1 MMIFWY
7 FDYGVSTIML
17 VHGSLSFILS
27 FVPMSSVATFLHD
40 GILDYAYLD
49 ATLRDTLGAWLLYC
63 HDEMLTYVRDGVSYH
78 LAQYQELDGNTLF
91 PWLVQFGNSEQIFL
105 WNDNLLSL
113 NTSIIHADAFRE
125 YFHAILDK
133 YTNPERNYIDL
144 ISDIKYIIK
153 KTIDHIK
160 LVIDKD
166 QLALTN
172 WEAKT
177 LRFSAEKG
185 LYQLIFSGKHEFEG
199 MIQIIYFST
208 TGDLLPNQTITDADY
223 TYDVINESW
232 TIGLKKRDDHLVRE
246 EAHQTV
252 THQTSNASLTLDFW
266 LLKKDFD
273 EAWSRHQDAISS
285 AKKMRD
291 QRDDQ
296 CRREEELRRYQA
308 LLQIDPEN
316 DDFSRN
322 QFDLEE
328 EIGSLPRISL
338 EDYEASNALVD
349 QTRNEFLALISQ
361 KFKNAKQELL
371 MSITHDFLA
380 ENQQKIAT
388 HYSAYRDL
396 IGSINQNLGYSAH
409 VQEIRHLVKNIEEI
423 HTIITDDFTN
433 LSKETVDHYDSTLK
447 YLNQYHTYISSLLD
461 YLQPHRDLKW
471 AWGLFHMIMIEQSL
485 VVEYIAMSIA
495 AKEKAI
501 HDITKKQLQYNYV
514 YTKHQI
520 DIKEH
525 LVKKWEHLILSEQ
538 NPDTK
543 LALDVSL
550 KSQMASIV
558 WFQKHLDSIKE
569 KIDAINIS
577 IHQCEKIITKHD
589 ITISML
595 NHLITYQ
602 DYLGSMNLN
611 IASMVKAAT
620 LDVPLVSS
628 QQPNGNTDGTM

>member
-1 MMIFWY
+1 
-7 FDYGVSTIML
+7 
-17 VHGSLSFILS
+17 
-27 FVPMSSVATFLHD
+27 MSSVASLLHD

-49 ATLRDTLGAWLLYC
+49 GTLRDTLGTGLLYC
-63 HDEMLTYVRDGVSYH
+63 HDGMLTYVRDGVSYH

-91 PWLVQFGNSEQIFL
+91 PWLVQFGNSEQLFL
-105 WNDNLLSL
+105 WHDGMLSL

-125 YFHAILDK
+125 YFQHILNK
-133 YTNPERNYIDL
+133 YTNPKTNYIDL

-160 LVIDKD
+160 LSIDKD
-166 QLALTN
+166 HLKLAN

-177 LRFSAEKG
+177 LRFSAEKW
-185 LYQLIFSGKHEFEG
+185 LYQLIFSGKNEFEG
-199 MIQIIYFST
+199 MIQIVYFST
-208 TGDLLPNQTITDADY
+208 TGKLLPNQIINDADY
-223 TYDVINESW
+223 TYDVTDEEW
-232 TIGLKKRDDHLVRE
+232 VIGLRKRDERPFEQWAADE
-246 EAHQTV
+246 TV
-252 THQTSNASLTLDFW
+252 YDQTSHALLTLDFW

-273 EAWSRHQDAISS
+273 ALWARHQEAVSA
-285 AKKMRD
+285 AKKVHD
-291 QRDDQ
+291 QREAQ
-296 CRREEELRRYQA
+296 CRREEELRRYQV

-322 QFDLEE
+322 QLDLEE
-328 EIGSLPRISL
+328 EMGTVPRITR
-338 EDYEASNALVD
+338 EDYEASRGLVEK
-349 QTRNEFLALISQ
+349 TREEFLNLISRQ
-361 KFKNAKQELL
+361 FKNAKQELL

-388 HYSAYRDL
+388 HYGVYREL
-396 IGSINQNLGYSAH
+396 IGSINQNLGYSAQ
-409 VQEIRHLVKNIEEI
+409 VQEIRHLVKQLEEI
-423 HTIITDDFTN
+423 HAMITDDFAH
-433 LSKETVDHYDSTLK
+433 LSKETLDHYDGTLK
-447 YLNQYHTYISSLLD
+447 YLNTYHTYITSLLE
-461 YLQPHRDLKW
+461 YLQPHRDLTGAGW
-471 AWGLFHMIMIEQSL
+471 LFHMIMIEQSL

-501 HDITKKQLQYNYV
+501 HDISKKQLQYNYV

-558 WFQKHLDSIKE
+558 WLQKHLDSIKE
-569 KIDAINIS
+569 KIDTININ

-620 LDVPLVSS
+620 LDDSLFPA
-628 QQPNGNTDGTM
+628 QQLEGNTDKTGLQSSSDQHLMVQG